1 MTLVKSTT
9 RVFLSIALSLSLAAT
24 LLPLSLAAQ
33 TGDTPPPAEPLT
45 EPEAAELFDF
55 LDELRADALAD
66 TPFADITSPADILAL
81 TPEEQSELEFSLFFG
96 PGPAGGSA
104 AALDPALDI
113 CFDHYTFDSVDV
125 SVQSQTT
132 NVLTSGTEAAFTV
145 TLTNTNPYP
154 VVDTG
159 LYLKL
164 YRELDPT
171 EATTH
176 MHHLVDE
183 WQALSDLSIPAG
195 ETITRDFTY
204 NIPAGAPTASYRLV
218 GYVAVAQAYN
228 LAGLPFTDD
237 VFGGVYSFQINGEGT
252 GSVAF
257 DRSRTFVN
265 QSQYYF
271 AAFAPQVS
279 ATDPIQLAT
288 FLENT
293 TEEDAQAQIT
303 WEVYRWDQQREEHR
317 LSTQTNTVSVAAGDT
332 IPLNYTVTDTDYP
345 VYLVAGTATVGDMT
359 SRINVRVV
367 REGLTQTRLN
377 FPGVTSYPLTAGEA
391 TTLFSCAHNTS
402 NVDQVPGGRIE
413 LELTDRNGQLI
424 HSHTY
429 EGPITGAMMGTADTF
444 TPERTYNTFTLT
456 ATLFQDEVEV
466 ESVTLDYDCTALG
479 VSCAE
484 ASGTN
489 AATFPTP
496 TTQQWQIIGAAVVA
510 LILGVYFFYS
520 RRRTQAPADTSDDTN
535 DTDNINNY

>member
-1 MTLVKSTT
+1 MSIVQYTT
-9 RVFLSIALSLSLAAT
+9 RTFVSIVLSLALVAS

-33 TGDTPPPAEPLT
+33 TGTVTPPPAEPLT
-45 EPEAAELFDF
+45 TQEATELFDF
-55 LDELRADALAD
+55 LNELRADAPAD
-66 TPFADITSPADILAL
+66 APFADITSPADILAL

-96 PGPAGGSA
+96 PGPAGGSV

-132 NVLTSGTEAAFTV
+132 NVLTSGTEAAFIV

-154 VVDTG
+154 IVDTG

-164 YRELDPT
+164 YRELAPG
-171 EATTH
+171 EATTQ

-195 ETITRDFTY
+195 ETITRDITY
-204 NIPAGAPTASYRLV
+204 DIPAGVPTASYRLV
-218 GYVAVAQAYN
+218 GYVAVAEAYN

-271 AAFAPQVS
+271 AAFAPQLS

-293 TEEDAQAQIT
+293 TEQDAQAEIT

-317 LSTQTNTVSVAAGDT
+317 LSTETQTVAVAAGDT
-332 IPLNYTVTDTDYP
+332 IPLNYSVTDTDYP
-345 VYLVAGTATVGDMT
+345 VYLVAGTAQVGDMT

-377 FPGVTSYPLTAGEA
+377 FPGVMSYPLTAGEA

-413 LELTDRNGQLI
+413 LELTDRNGQTI

-456 ATLFQDEVEV
+456 ATLFQDNVEV
-466 ESVTLDYDCTALG
+466 ESVTLDYNCTELG

-484 ASGTN
+484 ESSTAS
-489 AATFPTP
+489 AFPTL
-496 TTQQWQIIGAAVVA
+496 TTQQWQIIGALVVA
-510 LILGVYFFYS
+510 LILGGYFLYS
-520 RRRTQAPADTSDDTN
+520 RRRTQAPTDNSEDTN